1 MGPDMRFQNNV
12 FVELLKPI
20 NRRGF
25 GQIVGRHGGDAYD
38 KSFKSWD
45 HLLALIF
52 AQLSSE
58 TSLRG
63 LEAAFNANSG
73 AHYHLGTRKLARS
86 TLAEAN
92 ARRPVGVFADLF
104 VRLSAE
110 LDRKTRRDG
119 VEFLRLIDST
129 PIPLSRFHDFARFN
143 GRIRGMK
150 MHVVY
155 DPAADR
161 PFCVAITP
169 ANVNDV
175 EIGKQTPIEAGATY
189 VFDKGYCDFKWWT
202 RLHEAMAFFV
212 TRPKTS
218 ARFSEVATRALS
230 DARGDGFTVL
240 KDCEVKLASR
250 GDSKLPMRLRRIH
263 VQRDA
268 LKDGKPQTIVVITND
283 MTRSAIEIAALYKAR
298 WAIELLFRWIK
309 QHLEIRKFL
318 GENENAVR
326 LQLIAAMIAFVLLR
340 IAAHSKDV
348 ELPPL
353 RFSELVGRFLFAR
366 RPIERLDRPPPKY
379 QASRR
384 RFSPKQLELSYA

>member
-1 MGPDMRFQNNV
+1 MRFHNNV

-20 NRRGF
+20 DRRAF
-25 GQIVGRHGGDAYD
+25 GQIVARHNGDAYD
-38 KSFKSWD
+38 ESFKSWD

-52 AQLSSE
+52 AQLSKE

-63 LEAAFNANSG
+63 LEAAFNANGG
-73 AHYHLGTRKLARS
+73 AHYHLGGRQLARS

-104 VRLSAE
+104 ARLSCE

-119 VEFLRLIDST
+119 AALLRLIDST
-129 PIPLSRFHDFARFN
+129 PIPLRKFHDFARSN

-161 PFCVAITP
+161 PFGVAVTP
-169 ANVNDV
+169 ANVNDI
-175 EIGKQTPIEAGATY
+175 EIGKQTPVEAGATY

-202 RLHEAMAFFV
+202 SLHEAKAFFV
-212 TRPKTS
+212 TRPKTN
-218 ARFSEVATRALS
+218 ARFAEIAKRPLSET
-230 DARGDGFTVL
+230 RGDGFTVL
-240 KDCEVKLASR
+240 EDCEVKLASK
-250 GDSKLPMRLRRIH
+250 GDSKLPMRLRRIRI
-263 VQRDA
+263 QRDA
-268 LKDGKPQTIVVITND
+268 LKDGKPQTIVVIAND

-318 GENENAVR
+318 GQTENAVR

-340 IAAHSKDV
+340 IVAHRKDID
-348 ELPPL
+348 LPPL
-353 RFSELVGRFLFAR
+353 RFAELVGRFLFAR
-366 RPIERLDRPPPKY
+366 RPIERLNRPPPKY
-379 QASRR
+379 QAARR
-384 RFSPKQLELSYA
+384 WSSPRQLELIYA

>member
-1 MGPDMRFQNNV
+1 MSSTRATATSNG
-12 FVELLKPI
+12 
-20 NRRGF
+20 
-25 GQIVGRHGGDAYD
+25 GR
-38 KSFKSWD
+38 
-45 HLLALIF
+45 
-52 AQLSSE
+52 
-58 TSLRG
+58 
-63 LEAAFNANSG
+63 
-73 AHYHLGTRKLARS
+73 
-86 TLAEAN
+86 
-92 ARRPVGVFADLF
+92 V
-104 VRLSAE
+104 
-110 LDRKTRRDG
+110 
-119 VEFLRLIDST
+119 
-129 PIPLSRFHDFARFN
+129 
-143 GRIRGMK
+143 
-150 MHVVY
+150 
-155 DPAADR
+155 
-161 PFCVAITP
+161 
-169 ANVNDV
+169 
-175 EIGKQTPIEAGATY
+175 
-189 VFDKGYCDFKWWT
+189 
-202 RLHEAMAFFV
+202 LHEAMAFFV

-353 RFSELVGRFLFAR
+353 RFSNSSAGSSSRGDQSNASIDPRPNTRRRAAALDALDLAAEAEGNVLHRAAQDGGLLPVHEGTISSIISTTSTWSRGRR
-366 RPIERLDRPPPKY
+366 RGPRTPRR
-379 QASRR
+379 SRR
-384 RFSPKQLELSYA
+384 RR

>member
-119 VEFLRLIDST
+119 VEFLRLIELD
-129 PIPLSRFHDFARFN
+129 A
-143 GRIRGMK
+143 
-150 MHVVY
+150 
-155 DPAADR
+155 DPAE
-161 PFCVAITP
+161 P
-169 ANVNDV
+169 
-175 EIGKQTPIEAGATY
+175 
-189 VFDKGYCDFKWWT
+189 
-202 RLHEAMAFFV
+202 
-212 TRPKTS
+212 
-218 ARFSEVATRALS
+218 
-230 DARGDGFTVL
+230 
-240 KDCEVKLASR
+240 
-250 GDSKLPMRLRRIH
+250 LP
-263 VQRDA
+263 
-268 LKDGKPQTIVVITND
+268 
-283 MTRSAIEIAALYKAR
+283 
-298 WAIELLFRWIK
+298 
-309 QHLEIRKFL
+309 
-318 GENENAVR
+318 
-326 LQLIAAMIAFVLLR
+326 
-340 IAAHSKDV
+340 
-348 ELPPL
+348 
-353 RFSELVGRFLFAR
+353 
-366 RPIERLDRPPPKY
+366 
-379 QASRR
+379 
-384 RFSPKQLELSYA
+384 